1 MLHAESQVR
10 LLECQDEITIE
21 PCSKKM
27 KSTEGAYEKLS
38 DDNQGIQEEV
48 DAERTSNDFIPAYAS
63 DKQGQHEMQKQE
75 RILGGILGTLN
86 ETVPEH
92 NRVLGQPVDSETAQN
107 VNPPFASI
115 NDTEVEE
122 KKDTLI
128 INNADEDNIR
138 NSRASFLV
146 NKNGS
151 DEEFFTSKE
160 FIGPIYKPPESNKQ
174 DKSGEDQNELHENR
188 TESKDPKKVQAVSSV
203 VQEIDDEL
211 DQFYKEIHQ
220 LENENVDT
228 SFQEKETETSQ
239 EQYSPY
245 NCSQTSQEDYQHI
258 LLGSPQPFHGNEQCF
273 SGEQEGEK
281 ASNEQH
287 FVMETSDWKNE
298 NTFHGQVDSKYWNY
312 SVPEFRPAWQST
324 ESFIVSQGPLAPRF
338 NHQSHF
344 QILNS
349 PPQKTNALPSHN
361 GELYYK
367 NYHGYRGNTDMNSHG
382 LLLDQS
388 TKYAC
393 HIDIHTTQVF
403 RHGNSDQN
411 GLQNNGFCETQ
422 EDCWK
427 DPKIDDT
434 EGMHSF
440 SSLQLPEERFSCSQ
454 KLLLILRGL
463 PGSGKST
470 LSRILLG
477 QSHDGVIFSTD
488 DYFRQQD
495 GYMYDA
501 AQLGDAHE
509 WNQKRAKQAMEEGKS
524 PVIIDNTN
532 TQAWEMKPYVEV
544 ALEKGYKVEFHEPD
558 TWWKFD
564 PEELEKRNKHGV
576 THEKIAQMLERYEY
590 QISIPIVMNSV
601 VPPHKNTQR
610 TPLQRRHREANLKK
624 NPGHLLAKAKQRKK
638 RKRNK
643 KKKGNHADVAKKRL
657 GGAAHHPIPDDQDT
671 SESKEDDSEEENSK
685 SLYTFSE
692 GSEDPVTVCEEQPYG
707 DNESLK
713 EAAAV
718 SRERFPVTAS
728 EVSTVLNNAM
738 KNELPVESAG
748 LLPIDIKPFST
759 ENLTRSAF
767 NDEETNQR
775 HKENLCKNSFLK
787 ISKNENSNQET
798 ESISEDYNTP
808 LLRMENRL
816 GSYQFI
822 CEPDIED
829 KLIGFNGGKKEI
841 SECYNS
847 NAHDNVPDNSIED
860 KGALKVEENSSTAWA
875 FFSIKLPTEE
885 LWLGFDTQVSLS
897 SWPEDKFVGEQRP
910 PKMRKPKQNQ
920 MNTSTQL
927 NCRRSN
933 EGLVKENHQVTVTE
947 EAGNVISNGLG
958 ASPAGGVHLDSLVEA
973 GATFTQCSS
982 DGNVPRNNSAP
993 ITSKRKRCRRIVN
1006 LAPKFDLPR
1015 QIAGSTEGGKEVPRK
1030 DDVPSKRVSEVKPKN
1045 FLSEDCAEEHEQNCA
1060 LQEDSAA
1067 LSGTKATH
1075 SLPIPDTD
1083 ALLYDISYIQL
1094 GQSSPMP
1101 KYSCRF
1107 CVVSRMKKEQARTL
1121 KQQKVIDK
1129 KEGESEQVSSEV
1141 TNRQPDI
1148 LSSVKAVS
1156 EYPEDS
1162 NILASCSEDVHEA
1175 DDPGAAEA
1183 SRLEDNQDVNVKCSF
1198 LGLPLSLGFA
1208 FQLVQ
1213 LFGSPG
1219 LPLESLL
1226 PDDYIV
1232 PLDWKVSKMI
1242 YLLWKTSVEEKQ
1254 KTNGSQNGNTVAETS
1269 HFDSTME
1276 GLQLATND
1284 FKWEESR
1291 KLQIQTHPPLR
1302 DGRFRPLARPSAER
1316 ALGSLRAGSPAPAA
1330 LPEPGPGSGAAAPGP
1345 PSRPAAPGRARPLP
1359 PPAPRRGRPDPA
1371 PGPRGWMSSCS
1382 APWGRSACSPRGA
1395 ASAGDW
1401 CCCGGCRAPGRAPWP
1416 GT

>member
-38 DDNQGIQEEV
+38 DDNQDIQEEV

-63 DKQGQHEMQKQE
+63 DKQGQREMQKQE
-75 RILGGILGTLN
+75 KILDGILGTLN
-86 ETVPEH
+86 EAVPEH
-92 NRVLGQPVDSETAQN
+92 NQVLGQPVDSETVQN

-122 KKDTLI
+122 KKDSLI
-128 INNADEDNIR
+128 TNNADEDNVR

-151 DEEFFTSKE
+151 DDEFFTSKE

-174 DKSGEDQNELHENR
+174 DKSDSCVECGSSGEDQNQLRENR
-188 TESKDPKKVQAVSSV
+188 TESKDPKKVQTVFSV
-203 VQEIDDEL
+203 VPEIDDEL

-228 SFQEKETETSQ
+228 DFQEKETEISQ
-239 EQYSPY
+239 EQYSSY
-245 NCSQTSQEDYQHI
+245 NCSQTSQEDYPRV
-258 LLGSPQPFHGNEQCF
+258 LLGSPQPFYGNEQCF
-273 SGEQEGEK
+273 SGEQQSEK
-281 ASNEQH
+281 ASNEQQ
-287 FVMETSDWKNE
+287 FVMETSEWKNE

-324 ESFIVSQGPLAPRF
+324 VSFIVPQGPLAPKF

-344 QILNS
+344 QILNP
-349 PPQKTNALPSHN
+349 PPQKTNALSCHN

-367 NYHGYRGNTDMNSHG
+367 NYHGYHGNTDMNSHS

-388 TKYAC
+388 TKYAG

-411 GLQNNGFCETQ
+411 GLQNNGFCETR
-422 EDCWK
+422 EDHWK
-427 DPKIDDT
+427 DPKVDST
-434 EGMHSF
+434 EGMHIF

-470 LSRILLG
+470 LSR
-477 QSHDGVIFSTD
+477 
-488 DYFRQQD
+488 
-495 GYMYDA
+495 
-501 AQLGDAHE
+501 
-509 WNQKRAKQAMEEGKS
+509 
-524 PVIIDNTN
+524 
-532 TQAWEMKPYVEV
+532 
-544 ALEKGYKVEFHEPD
+544 
-558 TWWKFD
+558 
-564 PEELEKRNKHGV
+564 
-576 THEKIAQMLERYEY
+576 
-590 QISIPIVMNSV
+590 
-601 VPPHKNTQR
+601 
-610 TPLQRRHREANLKK
+610 EAILKK

-643 KKKGNHADVAKKRL
+643 KKKGNHAEITNKRL

-692 GSEDPVTVCEEQPYG
+692 GSEDPVTVCEEQPNG
-707 DNESLK
+707 DNESIK

-718 SRERFPVTAS
+718 SKEGFPVTVS
-728 EVSTVLNNAM
+728 ETSTVLNNAV
-738 KNELPVESAG
+738 KNKLPVESDG
-748 LLPIDIKPFST
+748 FLPIDIKPFST

-775 HKENLCKNSFLK
+775 HKENLCRNSFLK
-787 ISKNENSNQET
+787 ISNNENSNQES
-798 ESISEDYNTP
+798 EGISEDYNTP

-816 GSYQFI
+816 GSYQII
-822 CEPDIED
+822 CEPDMED
-829 KLIGFNGGKKEI
+829 KMFGFNGGKKEI

-847 NAHDNVPDNSIED
+847 NAHDNVPDNSTED

-875 FFSIKLPTEE
+875 FFSIKLPAEE
-885 LWLGFDTQVSLS
+885 LWLGCDTQVSFS

-910 PKMRKPKQNQ
+910 PKMRKPKQIQ
-920 MNTSTQL
+920 MNSSTQL
-927 NCRRSN
+927 NCCWSN
-933 EGLVKENHQVTVTE
+933 EGLVNENHQVTVTE

-958 ASPAGGVHLDSLVEA
+958 ASPAGEVHLDSLVEA
-973 GATFTQCSS
+973 GATFMQCLS
-982 DGNVPRNNSAP
+982 DGNVPRNNGAP

-1015 QIAGSTEGGKEVPRK
+1015 QISGSTERRKEVPRK
-1030 DDVPSKRVSEVKPKN
+1030 DDVPSKRVLEVKQKN
-1045 FLSEDCAEEHEQNCA
+1045 FLSKDCAEEHEQNCA
-1060 LQEDSAA
+1060 FKEYSAP
-1067 LSGTKATH
+1067 LSGTKATY
-1075 SLPIPDTD
+1075 SLPIPETD
-1083 ALLYDISYIQL
+1083 ALLCDISYIQL

-1141 TNRQPDI
+1141 TNTQPDI
-1148 LSSVKAVS
+1148 LSSVKVVS
-1156 EYPEDS
+1156 EYPEDT

-1183 SRLEDNQDVNVKCSF
+1183 SQLEDNQDVNVKCSF

-1242 YLLWKTSVEEKQ
+1242 YSLWKTSVEEKQ
-1254 KTNGSQNGNTVAETS
+1254 KTNGSQNGNTVADDIISLEDLNKDVQENQEPSETLS
-1269 HFDSTME
+1269 EMELFQGVAEENITTYTST
-1276 GLQLATND
+1276 GCLD
-1284 FKWEESR
+1284 
-1291 KLQIQTHPPLR
+1291 
-1302 DGRFRPLARPSAER
+1302 
-1316 ALGSLRAGSPAPAA
+1316 AA
-1330 LPEPGPGSGAAAPGP
+1330 FHQS
-1345 PSRPAAPGRARPLP
+1345 
-1359 PPAPRRGRPDPA
+1359 
-1371 PGPRGWMSSCS
+1371 
-1382 APWGRSACSPRGA
+1382 
-1395 ASAGDW
+1395 
-1401 CCCGGCRAPGRAPWP
+1401 
-1416 GT
+1416 